1 MQEEGPVAVEKEVVG
16 KEVGILEAGKG
27 TARVVVVGW
36 EDLVGGWEDWEDFL
50 AAWVGPA
57 MKTAQ

>member
-1 MQEEGPVAVEKEVVG
+1 MAVEKEVVG